1 MMRRPRHALRAL
13 AGALLLTVGV
23 IAGDVLRRDASH
35 DRSWIPL
42 QSRLPVVRTDGDVVR
57 ISNIRDFRHAPDG
70 TSEERW
76 IEDEYDVGELRRVW
90 FALSPFNPRFRGIAH
105 PFLSFEFADG
115 RTLAVSIE
123 ARREQGEQYSPLRG
137 LLRRYET
144 MVVIGTERDL
154 LGLRVI
160 AWDDPLYLF
169 PIRVAPAQAQHL
181 FRRLIA
187 EAQRIEQSPTWY
199 NTLTNNCTSAIVEAI
214 NELAAE
220 DAALGPLVGILPGYS
235 LDAAYERG
243 WIDTDL
249 SLEET
254 RRTHRV
260 NERVAAAIDDP
271 DFPRAIRLGPAAR

>member
-1 MMRRPRHALRAL
+1 ML
-13 AGALLLTVGV
+13 ALTV
-23 IAGDVLRRDASH
+23 ALVLAVGLLAAAVLGREPSH
-35 DRSWIPL
+35 ERTWNL
-42 QSRLPVVRTDGDVVR
+42 AQSRLPVVRTDGDLVR

-70 TSEERW
+70 TSEARW
-76 IEDEYDVGELRRVW
+76 TEGEYDVAQLERVW

-115 RTLAVSIE
+115 RALAVSVE
-123 ARREQGEQYSPLRG
+123 ARREEGEEYSPLQG

-144 MVVIGTERDL
+144 MVVIGTEPDL

-169 PIRVAPAQAQHL
+169 PVRVTPAQAQHL
-181 FRRLIA
+181 FRRLVDD
-187 EAQRIEQSPTWY
+187 AQRIERTPTWY
-199 NTLTNNCTSAIVEAI
+199 NTLTNNCTSTIVDAV
-214 NELAAE
+214 NELAAD
-220 DAALGPLVGILPGYS
+220 DAALGPLVGLLPGYS

-254 RRTHRV
+254 RRAHRV
-260 NERVAAAIDDP
+260 NERIAAAIGDP
-271 DFPRAIRLGPAAR
+271 DFSRAIRTGPIGQ